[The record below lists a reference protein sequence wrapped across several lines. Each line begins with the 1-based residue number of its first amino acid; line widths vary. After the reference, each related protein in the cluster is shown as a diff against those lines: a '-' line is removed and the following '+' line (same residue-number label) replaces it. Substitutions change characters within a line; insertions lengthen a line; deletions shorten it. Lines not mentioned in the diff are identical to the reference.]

1 MKNRITKTM
10 TFGEIITKHP
20 ESADILME
28 YGLHCI
34 GCSVATWETLEQ
46 GAMSHGI
53 DGKRLNSMLKE
64 LNNLKYKGRKD
75 EKIN

>member
-1 MKNRITKTM
+1 MKDKITKTM
-10 TFGEIITKHP
+10 TLGEIVTKHP
-20 ESADILME
+20 KSVDILMK

-46 GAMSHGI
+46 GAMAHGI
-53 DGKRLNSMLKE
+53 DDEKLDNMLKE
-64 LNNLKYKGRKD
+64 LNKLKGGKN